1 MSHISERE
9 LKTEMQ
15 VVILAG
21 GAGMRLASLM
31 GDLPKALVDI
41 AGKRLL
47 HRQLDLVARHRFTK
61 VLLLLKHGASFIRSS
76 CGDGSAWGMA
86 IEYFEEAEPCG
97 TAGALREA
105 YEHLDDRFVVLYG
118 DVVLNVDL
126 ERMWSAHAARTAD
139 ATMFVH
145 PNDHPYDSDIV
156 ETDIGDRIVALHP
169 YPHPRG
175 RDLPNLVNAGLYVVE
190 KRCLDS
196 IPKVDGILDFAKH
209 LVPILLHDGKYLSA
223 YRSREYIKDAGTP
236 DRLSIVV
243 ADMASGRVDEG
254 SLETPAPAVFLDR
267 DGTLIDDPGYIASPE
282 QIRPFPG
289 VGEAIR
295 RLNRSRYLA
304 VLASNQPVVARGEV
318 DERGLKLI
326 HNRLEQ
332 VLGRDHAYLDAIYY
346 CPHHPDR
353 GFPGERPEYKIV
365 CNCRK
370 PATGMIR
377 QAIAEMNIDRTDSW
391 MIGDTS
397 VDVETAA
404 RANLRSVLL
413 GTGHGGRDGRYPG
426 RPDFEFPTLAEAID
440 FILDVWPKIE
450 QRAADVASEL
460 RPGDLVLIAGLA
472 RSGKSSFASALA
484 WEIRHMTTAVPK
496 VISLDGWIKP
506 VEERGSF
513 DTVVDRYRLETM
525 ERAISHALVQ
535 GGDLDIP
542 VYDRERRGSA
552 KAYSLDLQP
561 SDIVILEGV
570 VALLLAFQTA
580 RRVVRIYI
588 SRDEHLRH
596 SSMAADYRSREFTD
610 EEFAKLY
617 AERQLD
623 EVPFIV
629 GTRATADIVVESR

>member
-1 MSHISERE
+1 
-9 LKTEMQ
+9 MQ

-21 GAGMRLASLM
+21 GAGTRLAALM
-31 GDLPKALVDI
+31 GELPKALVDI
-41 AGKRLL
+41 AGKPLI

-61 VLLLLKHGASFIRSS
+61 ALLLIKHGASYIRSS
-76 CGDGSAWGMA
+76 CGNGSAWGMA
-86 IEYFEEAEPCG
+86 IEYREEAEARG

-105 YEHLDDRFVVLYG
+105 YERLDDQFVVLYG
-118 DVVLNVDL
+118 DIVLNVDL
-126 ERMWSAHAARTAD
+126 ERMWSAHVAREAD
-139 ATMFVH
+139 ATLFVH

-156 ETDIGDRIVALHP
+156 ETDLSDRIVALHP
-169 YPHPRG
+169 YPHPQE

-196 IPKVDGILDFAKH
+196 IPKVDGILDFAKQ
-209 LVPILLHDGKYLSA
+209 LVPILLHDGKHLSA
-223 YRSREYIKDAGTP
+223 YRSREYVKDAGTT

-243 ADMASGRVDEG
+243 ADMASGRVGEG

-267 DGTLIDDPGYIASPE
+267 DGTLIDDPGYIANPE

-289 VGEAIR
+289 VGQALR

-332 VLGRDHAYLDAIYY
+332 LLGRDHAYLDAIYY

-353 GFPGERPEYKIV
+353 GFPGERPEYKIA

-370 PATGMIR
+370 PATGMIER
-377 QAIAEMNIDRTDSW
+377 AVAEMNIGPINSW

-404 RANLRSVLL
+404 RANLRSVVL
-413 GTGHGGRDGRYPG
+413 GTGHGGRDGRYPR
-426 RPDFEFPTLAEAID
+426 RPDFEFPTLTEAVD
-440 FILDVWPKIE
+440 FILDVWPKID
-450 QRAADVASEL
+450 QQAADVASKL

-484 WEIRHMTTAVPK
+484 WKIRQINTATPK

-506 VEERGSF
+506 LDERRSS

-525 ERAISHALVQ
+525 QRAISRALVQ
-535 GGDLDIP
+535 GGALAIP
-542 VYDRERRGSA
+542 VYDRRRRGPDQ
-552 KAYSLDLQP
+552 AYSLNLQP

-570 VALLLAFQTA
+570 VALLLALQMG

-588 SRDEHLRH
+588 SRDEDLRH
-596 SSMAADYRSREFTD
+596 SSMAADYRSRQFTD

>member
-1 MSHISERE
+1 
-9 LKTEMQ
+9 MQ

-21 GAGMRLASLM
+21 GAGTRLAALM
-31 GDLPKALVDI
+31 GELPKALVDI
-41 AGKRLL
+41 AGKPLI

-61 VLLLLKHGASFIRSS
+61 ALLLIKHGASYIRSS
-76 CGDGSAWGMA
+76 CGNGSAWGMA
-86 IEYFEEAEPCG
+86 IEYREEADARG

-105 YEHLDDRFVVLYG
+105 YERLDDRFVVLYG
-118 DVVLNVDL
+118 DIVLNVDL
-126 ERMWSAHAARTAD
+126 ERMWSAHVAREAD
-139 ATMFVH
+139 ATLFVH

-156 ETDIGDRIVALHP
+156 ETDLSDRIVALHP
-169 YPHPRG
+169 YPHPQE

-196 IPKVDGILDFAKH
+196 IPKVDGILDFAKQ
-209 LVPILLHDGKYLSA
+209 LVPILLHDGKHLSA
-223 YRSREYIKDAGTP
+223 YRSREYVKDAGTT

-243 ADMASGRVDEG
+243 ADMASGRVGEG
-254 SLETPAPAVFLDR
+254 SLETPAPTVFLDR
-267 DGTLIDDPGYIASPE
+267 DGTLIDDPGYIANPE

-289 VGEAIR
+289 VGQALR

-332 VLGRDHAYLDAIYY
+332 LLGRDHAYLDAIYY

-353 GFPGERPEYKIV
+353 GFPGERPEYKIA

-370 PATGMIR
+370 PATGMIER
-377 QAIAEMNIDRTDSW
+377 AVAEMNIGPIDSW
-391 MIGDTS
+391 MIGDSS

-404 RANLRSVLL
+404 RANLRSVVL
-413 GTGHGGRDGRYPG
+413 GTGHGGRDGRYPR
-426 RPDFEFPTLAEAID
+426 RPDFEFPTLTEAVD
-440 FILDVWPKIE
+440 FILDVWPKID
-450 QRAADVASEL
+450 QQAADVASKL

-484 WEIRHMTTAVPK
+484 WKIRQINTATPK

-506 VEERGSF
+506 LDERRSS

-525 ERAISHALVQ
+525 QRAISRALVQ
-535 GGDLDIP
+535 GGALAIP
-542 VYDRERRGSA
+542 VYDRRRRGPDQ
-552 KAYSLDLQP
+552 AYSLNLQP

-570 VALLLAFQTA
+570 VALLLALQMG

-588 SRDEHLRH
+588 SRDEDLRH
-596 SSMAADYRSREFTD
+596 SSMAADYRSRQFTD

>member
-1 MSHISERE
+1 
-9 LKTEMQ
+9 MQ

-21 GAGMRLASLM
+21 GAGTRLAALM

-41 AGKRLL
+41 AGKPLI

-61 VLLLLKHGASFIRSS
+61 ALLLIKHGASYIRSS
-76 CGDGSAWGMA
+76 CGNGSAWGMA
-86 IEYFEEAEPCG
+86 IEYREEAEARG

-105 YEHLDDRFVVLYG
+105 YERLDDRFVVLYG
-118 DVVLNVDL
+118 DIVLNVDL
-126 ERMWSAHAARTAD
+126 ERMWSTHVAREAD
-139 ATMFVH
+139 ATLFVH

-156 ETDIGDRIVALHP
+156 ETDLSDRIVALHP
-169 YPHPRG
+169 YPHPQE

-190 KRCLDS
+190 KPCLDS
-196 IPKVDGILDFAKH
+196 IPKVDGILDFAKQ
-209 LVPILLHDGKYLSA
+209 LVPILLHDGKHLSA
-223 YRSREYIKDAGTP
+223 YRSREYMKDAGTT

-243 ADMASGRVDEG
+243 ADMASGRVGEG

-267 DGTLIDDPGYIASPE
+267 DGTLIDDPGYIANPE

-289 VGEAIR
+289 VGQALR

-332 VLGRDHAYLDAIYY
+332 LLGRDHAYLDAIYY

-353 GFPGERPEYKIV
+353 GFPGERPEYKIA

-370 PATGMIR
+370 PATGMIER
-377 QAIAEMNIDRTDSW
+377 AVAEMNIGPIDSW

-404 RANLRSVLL
+404 RANLRSVVL
-413 GTGHGGRDGRYPG
+413 GTGHGGRDGRYPR
-426 RPDFEFPTLAEAID
+426 RPDFEFPTLTEAVD
-440 FILDVWPKIE
+440 FILDVWPRIDQK
-450 QRAADVASEL
+450 AADVASKL

-484 WEIRHMTTAVPK
+484 WKIRQINTATPK

-506 VEERGSF
+506 LDERRSS

-525 ERAISHALVQ
+525 QRAISRALVQ
-535 GGDLDIP
+535 GRALAIP
-542 VYDRERRGSA
+542 VYDRRRRGPDQ
-552 KAYSLDLQP
+552 AYSLNLQP

-570 VALLLAFQTA
+570 VALLLALQMG

-588 SRDEHLRH
+588 SRDEDLRH
-596 SSMAADYRSREFTD
+596 SSMAADYRSRQFTD

>member
-1 MSHISERE
+1 MSSR
-9 LKTEMQ
+9 
-15 VVILAG
+15 
-21 GAGMRLASLM
+21 S
-31 GDLPKALVDI
+31 
-41 AGKRLL
+41 
-47 HRQLDLVARHRFTK
+47 VA
-61 VLLLLKHGASFIRSS
+61 
-76 CGDGSAWGMA
+76 W
-86 IEYFEEAEPCG
+86 
-97 TAGALREA
+97 
-105 YEHLDDRFVVLYG
+105 
-118 DVVLNVDL
+118 N
-126 ERMWSAHAARTAD
+126 
-139 ATMFVH
+139 
-145 PNDHPYDSDIV
+145 
-156 ETDIGDRIVALHP
+156 
-169 YPHPRG
+169 
-175 RDLPNLVNAGLYVVE
+175 
-190 KRCLDS
+190 S
-196 IPKVDGILDFAKH
+196 IPKVDGILDFAKQ
-209 LVPILLHDGKYLSA
+209 LVPILLHDGKHLSA
-223 YRSREYIKDAGTP
+223 YRSREYVKDAGTT

-243 ADMASGRVDEG
+243 ADMASGRVGEG

-267 DGTLIDDPGYIASPE
+267 DGTLIDDPGYIANPE

-289 VGEAIR
+289 VGQALR

-332 VLGRDHAYLDAIYY
+332 LLGRDHAYLDAIYY

-353 GFPGERPEYKIV
+353 GFPGERPEYKIA

-370 PATGMIR
+370 PATGMIER
-377 QAIAEMNIDRTDSW
+377 AVAEMNIGPINSW

-404 RANLRSVLL
+404 RANLRSVVL
-413 GTGHGGRDGRYPG
+413 GTGHGGRDGRYPR
-426 RPDFEFPTLAEAID
+426 RPDFEFPTLTEAVD
-440 FILDVWPKIE
+440 FILDVWPKID
-450 QRAADVASEL
+450 QQAADVASKL

-484 WEIRHMTTAVPK
+484 WKIRQINTATPK

-506 VEERGSF
+506 LDERRSS

-525 ERAISHALVQ
+525 QRAISRALVQ
-535 GGDLDIP
+535 GGALAIP
-542 VYDRERRGSA
+542 VYDRRRRGPDQ
-552 KAYSLDLQP
+552 AYSLNLQP

-570 VALLLAFQTA
+570 VALLLALQMG

-588 SRDEHLRH
+588 SRDEDLRH
-596 SSMAADYRSREFTD
+596 SSMAADYRSRQFTD